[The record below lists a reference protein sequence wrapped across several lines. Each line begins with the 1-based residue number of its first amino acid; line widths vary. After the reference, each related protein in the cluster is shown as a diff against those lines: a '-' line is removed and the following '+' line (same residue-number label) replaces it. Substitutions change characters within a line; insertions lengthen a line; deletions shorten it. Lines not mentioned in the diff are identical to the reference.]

1 MSMYTSQLGLVRKV
15 MDTNGSI
22 SKLEASHLNIGN
34 INDVIMRLRKTGML
48 IETQRKVDPMGRK
61 YTRWVKVYA

>member
-1 MSMYTSQLGLVRKV
+1 MYTNQMNLVRKIL
-15 MDTNGSI
+15 DTVGSI

-34 INDVIMRLRKTGML
+34 VNDVIMRLRKAGVM
-48 IETQRKVDPMGRK
+48 IETQRKTDAMGRK